1 LIGVVVSIGLADSM
15 NPTTIAPGLYLA
27 MGDRPRAAL
36 SQFTLGVV
44 AVNMAGGAVIALG
57 PGQAL
62 LAIVPSPDD
71 TVRYVIETVVGAA
84 TLVGA
89 AVLWRK
95 RKSLARRELPTPAP
109 GGKSALV
116 LGLSI
121 GAVELPT
128 AFPYFAVI
136 AAIVGSGY
144 GPVRQLALLALYNL
158 AFVLPLLLMILTF
171 VIVPD
176 RATQLLQ
183 RARDWLQRRWPTV
196 LAILA
201 LLAGL
206 FVTTLGVTGLL
217 SGNHGPV
224 GSVSRRVRHSITH

>member
-1 LIGVVVSIGLADSM
+1 
-15 NPTTIAPGLYLA
+15 
-27 MGDRPRAAL
+27 
-36 SQFTLGVV
+36 
-44 AVNMAGGAVIALG
+44 
-57 PGQAL
+57 
-62 LAIVPSPDD
+62 
-71 TVRYVIETVVGAA
+71 VIETVVGAA
-84 TLVGA
+84 TLIA
-89 AVLWRK
+89 AVVLWRR
-95 RKSLARRELPTPAP
+95 RKSLARRELPTPAA
-109 GGKSALV
+109 GSKSAFV
-116 LGLSI
+116 LGLSV

-144 GPVRQLALLALYNL
+144 GPVRQLGLLALYNL
-158 AFVLPLLLMILTF
+158 AFLLPLILMILTF

-176 RATQLLQ
+176 HAAKLLQ

-196 LAILA
+196 LASLA

-224 GSVSRRVRHSITH
+224 GTISRRVRRSITR

>member
-1 LIGVVVSIGLADSM
+1 LIGLAVSIGLADSM

-27 MGDRPRAAL
+27 LGSRPRAAL
-36 SQFTLGVV
+36 TQFTLAVF
-44 AVNMAGGAVIALG
+44 AVNMLGGAIIALG

-84 TLVGA
+84 MLIGSV
-89 AVLWRK
+89 VLWRR
-95 RKSLARRELPTPAP
+95 RKSLARRELPTPASE
-109 GGKSALV
+109 GKSAFV

-121 GAVELPT
+121 SAVELPT

-144 GPVRQLALLALYNL
+144 GPPRQLFLLAVYNL
-158 AFVLPLLLMILTF
+158 AFVLPLILMILTF

-176 RATQLLQ
+176 RAARLLQ

-196 LAILA
+196 LAALA

-217 SGNHGPV
+217 SANHGPV
-224 GSVSRRVRHSITH
+224 GRVSRQLRRSITH